1 MRSDFPRVV
10 VFGDGAGISRIL
22 TGLASHLRGE
32 EHDRRHDLLTAIVA
46 SAAGVEEADSLVGHC
61 ACVLPATE
69 NAGSVRRAHSE
80 ALRRIIN
87 ADVIVATVGIAGDLT
102 EVRSVLKVG
111 GMAATLAAVV
121 MPRVFV
127 APAGR
132 IAPLLP
138 IYRRPPALASYFDRV
153 LLDPGDTQDPLS
165 LARGILALVRPER
178 RDAPAA

>member
-10 VFGDGAGISRIL
+10 AFGDGAGISRIL
-22 TGLASHLRGE
+22 TGLAAHMRGE

-69 NAGSVRRAHSE
+69 NAGAVRRAHPE

-87 ADVIVATVGIAGDLT
+87 ADVIVAVARDVSDVRPVLT
-102 EVRSVLKVG
+102 VG

-121 MPRVFV
+121 VPRVFV
-127 APAGR
+127 APPAR

-138 IYRRPPALASYFDRV
+138 IYRRPPALASLFDRV
-153 LLDPGDTQDPLS
+153 LLDPGATPDPDA
-165 LARGILALVRPER
+165 LARAILALVRPGR
-178 RDAPAA
+178 LDAPAA